1 MCGNNRFIKGFYY
14 KFDSQFRKNSNSTIL
29 GIDEAGR
36 GPLAG
41 PVVAVGVILPSTWS
55 HPDIKDSKKL
65 NETKRNEL
73 FKVIQK
79 NALKIIIEISW
90 EDEIDK
96 LNILGAT
103 IECFKRIIGK
113 VYPKPEIILIDGNPV
128 PIKHYEIQ
136 YIKKGDLKSLSIA
149 SASIIAKVTRDKIT
163 SQFDIIFPEYGFK
176 NHKGYG
182 TKKHF
187 EAIKKF
193 GSLSIHR
200 KSFNPVSQFL
210 ISVGNL
216 NNRELGILGEKCAG
230 VSIIKLGFKI
240 IEMNYLV
247 PKIGEID
254 IIHMENNELVFSEVK
269 TIYNPSKLDN
279 PASRITPKKAEKL
292 MAVSRMYLDEKG
304 FGGDIRF
311 DVISVRFFG
320 NNPYI
325 SRIKNGISL

>member
-1 MCGNNRFIKGFYY
+1 MTNHYFQ
-14 KFDSQFRKNSNSTIL
+14 FDSKYRENKHILL

-41 PVVAVGVILPSTWS
+41 PVVAAGVILPPNWNHS
-55 HPDIKDSKKL
+55 DIKDSKKL
-65 NETKRNEL
+65 SETKRNEL
-73 FKVIQK
+73 FEVIQK

-113 VYPKPEIILIDGNPV
+113 IYPKPEIILIDGNPV
-128 PIKHYEIQ
+128 PINHYDIQ
-136 YIKKGDLKSLSIA
+136 YIKKGDSKSLSIA
-149 SASIIAKVTRDKIT
+149 SASIIAKVTRDRIM
-163 SQFDIIFPEYGFK
+163 SQFDLVFPDYGFR

-187 EAIKKF
+187 EAIKKI

-200 KSFNPVSQFL
+200 KSFKPVNQYL
-210 ISVGNL
+210 ISVGKL
-216 NNRELGILGEKCAG
+216 NNRDLGILGEKCAG
-230 VSIIKLGFKI
+230 VSIIKLGYKI

-254 IIHMENNELVFSEVK
+254 IIHMENDELVFSEVK
-269 TIYNPSKLDN
+269 TIYNPLEFDN
-279 PASRITPKKAEKL
+279 PASRITQKKAEKL
-292 MAVSRMYLDEKG
+292 MAVSRMYLDEKE

-320 NNPYI
+320 NNPHI